1 MSEFIMMN
9 FLRVHVNITLHSM
22 VTISTF
28 NLIKQNYEA
37 DLGSVYIA

>member
-1 MSEFIMMN
+1 
-9 FLRVHVNITLHSM
+9 M

-28 NLIKQNYEA
+28 SLIKQNYEA